1 MKKLFT
7 FIMMIVLLN
16 LFAAAGLVGYLLATG
31 RLDKPKA
38 LVISDLL
45 RHPGT
50 PKDLRTQ
57 VAEILMPGPAT
68 APATG
73 PASRPGVSLAEAG
86 PATAEERI
94 DFARQAME
102 QERLRLDAERQ
113 NLRHE
118 HELLERL
125 QAKIDADRK
134 RVDEDKKTFDASV
147 SQTTAKGNEEAFTRT
162 MALYDELKPK
172 QLKDL
177 FMPPT
182 SAEEA
187 AKYLGAMEPERA
199 AKIISEFKTESEKQQ
214 IGLVLKRLRETGTSA
229 ASAPPTTPAAP
240 SAPASPA
247 PASATGS
254 NAKGAVAP

>member
-7 FIMMIVLLN
+7 FIMMICLLN
-16 LFAAAGLVGYLLATG
+16 LLALAGLVGYLLATG

-57 VAEILMPGPAT
+57 VAELFEPPPAT

-73 PASRPGVSLAEAG
+73 PASRPALALSEG

-102 QERLRLDAERQ
+102 QERLRLDAEKQ

-125 QAKIDADRK
+125 QAKIDTDRK
-134 RVDEDKKTFDASV
+134 KVDDDRKAFEQSV
-147 SQTTAKGNEEAFTRT
+147 TQTAAKGNEEAFART
-162 MALYDELKPK
+162 LALYDELKPK

-177 FMPPT
+177 FLPMPQDLV
-182 SAEEA
+182 

-199 AKIISEFKTESEKQQ
+199 AKIISEFKTEPERSFMNA
-214 IGLVLKRLRETGTSA
+214 VLKRLRETGTDS
-229 ASAPPTTPAAP
+229 ASAPGTTT
-240 SAPASPA
+240 SAPDASASPA
-247 PASATGS
+247 PPSATASA
-254 NAKGAVAP
+254 AKGAVAP

>member
-1 MKKLFT
+1 MKKLVT
-7 FIMMIVLLN
+7 FLMMILLLN
-16 LFAAAGLVGYLLATG
+16 LFAAAGLAGYLVATG

-38 LVISDLL
+38 VVIADLL
-45 RHPGT
+45 RHQGT

-57 VAEILMPGPAT
+57 VTDILEPAPAT

-73 PASRPGVSLAEAG
+73 PASRPAGSLADAG

-118 HELLERL
+118 HELLERM

-134 RVDEDKKTFDASV
+134 RVDEDKKNFEQSV
-147 SQTTAKGNEEAFTRT
+147 TQTAAKTNDEAFTRT
-162 MALYDELKPK
+162 MALYAELKPK

-177 FMPPT
+177 FLPMPQD
-182 SAEEA
+182 EV
-187 AKYLGAMEPERA
+187 AKYLKAMDPERA
-199 AKIISEFKTESEKQQ
+199 AKIITEFKSEPEKSY
-214 IGLVLKRLRETGTSA
+214 INAVLKRLRETGTDS
-229 ASAPPTTPAAP
+229 ASAPLTTPAATD
-240 SAPASPA
+240 APASPA
-247 PASATGS
+247 PASATAS

>member
-1 MKKLFT
+1 MKKLFS
-7 FIMMIVLLN
+7 FIMMIFLLN
-16 LFAAAGLVGYLLATG
+16 LLAAAGIVGYLLATG

-50 PKDLRTQ
+50 PADLRTH
-57 VAEILMPGPAT
+57 VAEILVPHATT

-73 PASRPGVSLAEAG
+73 PASRPATALGDT

-102 QERLRLDAERQ
+102 QERLRLDAEKQ

-134 RVDEDKKTFDASV
+134 KVEDDRKAFEQSV
-147 SQTTAKGNEEAFTRT
+147 VQSATKGNQEAFART
-162 MALYDELKPK
+162 LALYDELKPK

-177 FMPPT
+177 FMPPA
-182 SAEEA
+182 SPEEV
-187 AKYLGAMEPERA
+187 AKYLAAMEPERA
-199 AKIISEFKTESEKQQ
+199 AKIISEFKTDPEKQQ
-214 IGLVLKRLRETGTSA
+214 IGLVLKRLRETGTDS
-229 ASAPPTTPAAP
+229 ASAPPTTPAAQGA
-240 SAPASPA
+240 SAPAA
-247 PASATGS
+247 PPSATASAARGV
-254 NAKGAVAP
+254 VAP